1 MQPSHYFA
9 IQFLWFLLA
18 WSVIA
23 GWLIEPAL
31 RRWELHDALACW
43 VSPHLFRVLGVGLL
57 VPNLSPGLP
66 REFALATAVGDSLTA
81 LLALVALV
89 ALRHRWRRARALVW
103 IFNLIGSL
111 DLTAAMIYAVRIQ
124 AADYLQAQW
133 YVPALIVPLM
143 IVTHLM
149 VFRTLLRKRD

>member
-9 IQFLWFLLA
+9 VQFLWFLLA
-18 WSVIA
+18 WSAIA

-31 RRWELHDALACW
+31 SQWELHDALACW

-57 VPNLSPGLP
+57 VSNLAPGLP

-81 LLALVALV
+81 VLALVALV
-89 ALRHRWRRARALVW
+89 ALRHRWRRARLMVW
-103 IFNLIGSL
+103 VFNLIGSL
-111 DLTAAMIYAVRIQ
+111 DLTVAMIHAVRIQ

-143 IVTHLM
+143 IVTHVM